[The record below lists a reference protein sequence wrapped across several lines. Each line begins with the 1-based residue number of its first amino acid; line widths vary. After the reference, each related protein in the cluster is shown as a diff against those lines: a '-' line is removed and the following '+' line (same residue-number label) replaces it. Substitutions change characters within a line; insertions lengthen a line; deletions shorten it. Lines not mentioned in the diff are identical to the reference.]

1 MSDVT
6 DAVAQDTI
14 AESLLGP
21 QPTQEESAEQPQ
33 AGAEAVDQ
41 SEQVQA
47 QETDEQ
53 PTEESPE
60 DWLPSDQDKVFPD
73 EVYAKYA
80 QRYQFS
86 PEQATDPLIRQ
97 LLHDKINSDI
107 YLRQLQEQEQQQE
120 FAVEEPQQEPTQ
132 QQAQQPPTFE
142 EHFNRL
148 NGWVQQ
154 NTDPRVAN
162 MFASEFMK
170 AFGVNDAVSP
180 QTAQALTRTM
190 STFGLNLIQT
200 ALPQML
206 APMLDSVLPGLSS
219 MYYTGSR
226 AQSWDSVRNSSPDYA
241 NLPAYGSREF
251 MELCA
256 RVNSE
261 FPALTEMGTQLE
273 KANGGELH
281 GKAAEKFYSTLAK
294 VASNLD
300 KSRVD
305 PQQLLEAARAGA
317 ASTRRGQ
324 VRKDAGNLGS
334 GQSKGLNNNRAV
346 GSKFQTNADIFDD
359 DTMAIWNK
367 EHGRI

>member
-6 DAVAQDTI
+6 EAVAQDQV

-21 QPTQEESAEQPQ
+21 EPTQDQTAEQNQ
-33 AGAEAVDQ
+33 TGTEAVEQ
-41 SEQVQA
+41 FEQVEG
-47 QETDEQ
+47 QETEQ
-53 PTEESPE
+53 LTQEESPE
-60 DWLPSDQDKVFPD
+60 DWLPSEQDKVFPD
-73 EVYAKYA
+73 EVYQKYA

-86 PEQATDPLIRQ
+86 PEQASDPLIRQ
-97 LLHDKINSDI
+97 LLHDKINSDLWI
-107 YLRQLQEQEQQQE
+107 KQQQEQEQQQE
-120 FAVEEPQQEPTQ
+120 FQIEEPQQEPTQ
-132 QQAQQPPTFE
+132 QQVQQPVTFE
-142 EHFNRL
+142 QHFANM
-148 NGWVQQ
+148 NQWVQQ

-162 MFASEFMK
+162 MFATEFMK
-170 AFGVNDAVSP
+170 AFGVNDPVKP
-180 QTAQALTRTM
+180 EMAQALTSTF

-206 APMLDSVLPGLSS
+206 GQMLDTVMPGMSS
-219 MYYTGSR
+219 MYYSGNR

-256 RVNSE
+256 RVDSE
-261 FPALTEMGTQLE
+261 FPALTEMGIQME
-273 KANGGELH
+273 RANGGELH
-281 GKAAEKFYSTLAK
+281 GKAAQKFYSTLAR

-305 PQQLLEAARAGA
+305 PEQLLNAARAGA
-317 ASTRRGQ
+317 ASARRGQ
-324 VRKDAGNLGS
+324 VRKDAGNLGA

-346 GSKFQTNADIFDD
+346 NSQFQTNQDIFND
-359 DTMAIWNK
+359 DTMAIWAK

>member
-6 DAVAQDTI
+6 EAVAQDAV
-14 AESLLGP
+14 AESLLGDPSP
-21 QPTQEESAEQPQ
+21 QETTEQTPTGTEAVDNVEQDQPQETEQQLQEESP
-33 AGAEAVDQ
+33 D
-41 SEQVQA
+41 
-47 QETDEQ
+47 
-53 PTEESPE
+53 

-120 FAVEEPQQEPTQ
+120 FQVDEPRQEPTP
-132 QQAQQPPTFE
+132 QQAQQPVTFE
-142 EHFNRL
+142 QHLQSLQAFADR
-148 NGWVQQ
+148 
-154 NTDPRVAN
+154 NTDPRIAQQ
-162 MFASEFMK
+162 FAGDFMK
-170 AFGVNDAVSP
+170 AFGVTEPVKP
-180 QTAQALTRTM
+180 ETAQALTRTF

-206 APMLDSVLPGLSS
+206 APMLDQIMPGMSS
-219 MYYTGSR
+219 MYYSSNR
-226 AQSWDSVRNSSPDYA
+226 AQSWDTVRNSSPDYA

-256 RVNSE
+256 KVDAE
-261 FPALTEMGTQLE
+261 FPALTEMGVQLE
-273 KANGGELH
+273 RANGGELH
-281 GKAAEKFYSTLAK
+281 GAAAQKFYTTLAK
-294 VASNLD
+294 VAANLD
-300 KSRVD
+300 KGKVD

-317 ASTRRGQ
+317 ASARRGQ
-324 VRKDAGNLGS
+324 VRKDAGNLGA

-346 GSKFQTNADIFDD
+346 RSQFQTNQDIFDD
-359 DTMAIWNK
+359 DTMAIWQK